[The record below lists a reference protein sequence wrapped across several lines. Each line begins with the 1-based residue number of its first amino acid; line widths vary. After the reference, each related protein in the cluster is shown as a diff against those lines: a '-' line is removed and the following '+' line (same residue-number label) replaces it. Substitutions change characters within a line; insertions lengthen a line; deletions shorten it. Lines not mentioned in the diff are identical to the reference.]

1 MTSPTQAE
9 LDALPVEKRQELY
22 DAYRQRPWQNFTS
35 VGVLFGLLFTAG
47 GLYYTARTW
56 ETGQETLKAT
66 QQQQITDRYTK
77 AVEQLGSDK
86 SVEVHIGGIYALE
99 RIAADSSADAETIE
113 NVVVAFILE
122 HDGRTSSMSIS
133 HRSLLSPE
141 RPKKRPLWR
150 PGADVLAALRVLG
163 TIAKSRHSQPDLS
176 SAIFA
181 YADWSGA
188 NLTGAYLSHV
198 DLGGADLNGA
208 KLAGSNLSHT
218 WLDAANLAS
227 TDLSKANLANASM
240 VEAKLSSAN
249 LQDAN
254 LSEANLLKANM
265 LHANVIDTNIAG
277 AFLPN
282 GDVSK
287 GDISGIYNEVE
298 PTEQGMP
305 PQSGITH

>member
-1 MTSPTQAE
+1 M
-9 LDALPVEKRQELY
+9 
-22 DAYRQRPWQNFTS
+22 
-35 VGVLFGLLFTAG
+35 GVLFGLLFTAG
-47 GLYYTARTW
+47 GLYYTAKTW
-56 ETGQETLKAT
+56 ESGQETLKAT
-66 QQQQITDRYTK
+66 QQQSITDRYTK
-77 AVEQLGSDK
+77 AVEQIGSDK
-86 SVEVHIGGIYALE
+86 SVEVRIGGIYALE

-122 HDGRTSSMSIS
+122 HDGRTSSISIS
-133 HRSLLSPE
+133 HRSLLLPE

-176 SAIFA
+176 SATFA

-188 NLTGAYLSHV
+188 NLTGAYLSQV
-198 DLGGADLNGA
+198 DLGGAKLADA
-208 KLAGSNLSHT
+208 VLAGSNLSRA

-227 TDLSKANLANASM
+227 ANLSKTNLTQASM
-240 VEAKLSSAN
+240 VEAELSGAN
-249 LQDAN
+249 LQGAN

-265 LHANVIDTNIAG
+265 LHANVIDTNIAE

-282 GDVSK
+282 GDISN
-287 GDISGIYNEVE
+287 GDLSGISNEVE

-305 PQSGITH
+305 PQTGITH